1 MDGMI
6 LSSRI
11 NHHEVVV
18 VNTRLDPWT
27 RQTLS
32 RRMPLA
38 ADVWLRQFPLLIE
51 MPFGMQRTLLKSK
64 IHRATVTDAQ
74 LHYEGSVTIDTD
86 LMRAADIIEH
96 EQVHIFDVNNG
107 NRLITYA
114 IPGPAGSG
122 VICIN
127 GAAAH
132 LVSPGDM
139 IIICCF
145 AQYEEGELGG
155 HHPRVVH
162 VDGRN
167 RQTK

>member
-1 MDGMI
+1 
-6 LSSRI
+6 
-11 NHHEVVV
+11 
-18 VNTRLDPWT
+18 
-27 RQTLS
+27 
-32 RRMPLA
+32 
-38 ADVWLRQFPLLIE
+38 
-51 MPFGMQRTLLKSK
+51 MQRTLLKSK

-86 LMRAADIIEH
+86 LMRAADIVEH

-114 IPGPAGSG
+114 IPGEAGRG
-122 VICIN
+122 TICIN

-132 LVSPGDM
+132 LVDPGDL

-145 AQYEEGELGG
+145 AQYEERELTG
-155 HHPRVVH
+155 HRPQVVH
-162 VDGRN
+162 VDEDN